1 MKTPTITQ
9 PIDLFD
15 GEHRFLSNFYGV
27 PVSYNGIRYLN
38 NEAAFQAQKDP
49 ERALEF
55 ADLPPNKAKRLGR
68 RVSLRPD
75 WDTVKDQIM
84 YELNQRKYAHPN
96 MRAKLLATGDR
107 ELIEGNHWNDR
118 YWGVCNGTGQNKLG
132 KILMTI
138 RAELRG

>member
-1 MKTPTITQ
+1 M
-9 PIDLFD
+9 
-15 GEHRFLSNFYGV
+15 

-55 ADLPPNKAKRLGR
+55 ADLPPNKAKSLGR

-75 WDTVKDQIM
+75 WDTAKDQIM
-84 YELNQRKYAHPN
+84 YELNQQKYAQPN

-107 ELIEGNHWNDR
+107 KLIEGNHWNDR
-118 YWGVCNGTGQNKLG
+118 YWGVCNGTGQNRLG
-132 KILMTI
+132 EILMKI